1 MFLCIFV
8 MIPFADVGL
17 GFRELMLFVGG
28 KRYCV
33 CCVLMSIFQSKSIS
47 MCDEWFSVML

>member
-33 CCVLMSIFQSKSIS
+33 CCVLMSIFQSNSIS